1 MAKGAIAKQ
10 QVVEKLKSVFGD
22 DYIGENSSK
31 HYVWANDGG
40 EKVQIAISLT
50 CPKNPIGTVDMS
62 SAFGDGIDFDAPAV
76 VVQTKFEP
84 AEITQEE
91 QDRLQE
97 LMQKLGL

>member
-1 MAKGAIAKQ
+1 MAKGSIAK
-10 QVVEKLKSVFGD
+10 VKIAEKIKNLYGA
-22 DYIGENSSK
+22 DYVGESGGK
-31 HYVWANDGG
+31 YYVYENDGG

-62 SAFGDGIDFDAPAV
+62 SAFSGGLDFEAEPV

-91 QDRLQE
+91 KDTLAEMMAR
-97 LMQKLGL
+97 LGL

>member
-1 MAKGAIAKQ
+1 MAVGTEAK
-10 QVVEKLKSVFGD
+10 EKIINKIITALGEA
-22 DYIGENSSK
+22 YIGEYDKKYYFLSEENGTK
-31 HYVWANDGG
+31 KQV
-40 EKVQIAISLT
+40 AISLT

-91 QDRLQE
+91 QDNLAIMMAR
-97 LMQKLGL
+97 LGL

>member
-1 MAKGAIAKQ
+1 MARGSQAKIE
-10 QVVEKLKSVFGD
+10 VVEKLKSAFGD

-40 EKVQIAISLT
+40 EHVQIAISLT

-62 SAFGDGIDFDAPAV
+62 GAFSDGIDFDAPAV

-91 QDRLQE
+91 QDNLAIMMAR
-97 LMQKLGL
+97 LGL